1 MLSIACKLQPNY
13 ICATGLIPYIL
24 RFFMTGSIP
33 CLLISTNGLVFHVF
47 YHKNVFVKWV
57 DTITNII
64 LIIHINIQAYN
75 AYVFMWSCFGIG
87 CFMVNVPIKDYE
99 LMEPLIHVTCVQF
112 SGFVCMVLS
121 GF

>member
-1 MLSIACKLQPNY
+1 MFSITCKLQPNY

-33 CLLISTNGLVFHVF
+33 CLLVSTNGLVFHVF
-47 YHKNVFVKWV
+47 YHKNVFVKCV

-87 CFMVNVPIKDYE
+87 CFMVNVPMKDYE

>member
-1 MLSIACKLQPNY
+1 
-13 ICATGLIPYIL
+13 
-24 RFFMTGSIP
+24 MTGSIP

>member
-33 CLLISTNGLVFHVF
+33 CLLVSTNGLVFHVF
-47 YHKNVFVKWV
+47 YHKNVFVKCV

-99 LMEPLIHVTCVQF
+99 IMEPLIHVTCVQF

>member
-1 MLSIACKLQPNY
+1 MRNGVNTIHSSI
-13 ICATGLIPYIL
+13 
-24 RFFMTGSIP
+24 FMTGSIP
-33 CLLISTNGLVFHVF
+33 CLLVSTNGLVFHVF
-47 YHKNVFVKWV
+47 YHKNVFVKCV

-87 CFMVNVPIKDYE
+87 CFMVNVPMKDYE
-99 LMEPLIHVTCVQF
+99 IMEPLIHVTCVQF

>member
-24 RFFMTGSIP
+24 RFFITGSIP

-99 LMEPLIHVTCVQF
+99 IMEPLIHVTCVQF